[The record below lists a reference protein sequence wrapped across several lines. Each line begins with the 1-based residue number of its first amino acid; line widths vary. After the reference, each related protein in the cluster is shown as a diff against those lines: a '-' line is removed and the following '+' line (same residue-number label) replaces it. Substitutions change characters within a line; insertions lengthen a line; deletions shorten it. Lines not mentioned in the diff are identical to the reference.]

1 MSNKIMLSIHR
12 IHAERIF
19 SGEKTLEI
27 RKTVPSG
34 TPFIAYMYET
44 KSGGGAGAVVGQF
57 KCRTIIK
64 TNAFGTVTFDEFD
77 EEVPYWHDSTLFEG
91 QEYREYISERACLTL
106 DELTEY
112 ANGGDIHALEIS
124 EVIRY
129 PAAMPLSFF
138 GINRAPQSWQYVK

>member
-1 MSNKIMLSIHR
+1 MIKKIMLSIHH
-12 IHAERIF
+12 IHAEHIF

-27 RKTVPSG
+27 RKTAPSD
-34 TPFIAYMYET
+34 TPFIVYMYET

-57 KCRTIIK
+57 KCRKIMEIPAVYFESQTIRL
-64 TNAFGTVTFDEFD
+64 
-77 EEVPYWHDSTLFEG
+77 VPI
-91 QEYREYISERACLTL
+91 EYVEKRACLTV